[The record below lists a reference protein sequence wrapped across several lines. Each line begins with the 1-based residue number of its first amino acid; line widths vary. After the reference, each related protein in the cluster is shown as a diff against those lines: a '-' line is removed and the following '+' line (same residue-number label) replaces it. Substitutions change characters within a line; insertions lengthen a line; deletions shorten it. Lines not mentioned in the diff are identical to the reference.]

1 MTPAEFK
8 NSLQQNQPP
17 KGISIQLTSLWYD
30 GKGNWEHAHDL
41 VNDLMDEDSAYVHAY
56 LHRKE
61 GDEWNASYWYRNA
74 RKTKP
79 SCSLEEEWEMLVEYF
94 L

>member
-1 MTPAEFK
+1 VTLEDFK
-8 NSLQQNQPP
+8 NSLKENQPP
-17 KGISIQLTSLWYD
+17 KGLNIQLESLWYD

-41 VNDLMDEDSAYVHAY
+41 VNDLMDKDSAYVHAY

-61 GDEWNASYWYRNA
+61 GDQWNASYWYRNA
-74 RKTKP
+74 NKPKP
-79 SCSLEEEWEMLVEYF
+79 SCSLEEEWETLVEYF